1 MARNIV
7 GGNPQMFV
15 LTLHIKLTEY
25 SKKILEYTK
34 LDSKFD
40 SDLESKLDSTINQ
53 NATKLISQINSF
65 KLFQVRDV
73 TVEVIKSLLE
83 TASERPRISTLIH
96 NTVTEILNE
105 YFSVSPS
112 MPDIDPIKKAKF
124 MGRKMLSGMAG
135 LTQFLLT
142 PALLVTAYVI
152 DPFYSIADN
161 LITGNVSFDP
171 LYSDIA
177 NTLNNARDKIDY
189 VTRQKQNIQEGIV
202 TEFNQHLTMAKRR
215 IPGYVAPQKK
225 NKYLL

>member
-7 GGNPQMFV
+7 GGNPQMYV

-25 SKKILEYTK
+25 SKKMLDFTHSN
-34 LDSKFD
+34 LDSN
-40 SDLESKLDSTINQ
+40 LEKLESTINH

-65 KLFQVRDV
+65 KLFQIRDV

-83 TASERPRISTLIH
+83 TAWIYKSERPQFHTLAH

-105 YFSVSPS
+105 YFSISPS
-112 MPDIDPIKKAKF
+112 MPDIKPLKKAKF
-124 MGRKMLSGMAG
+124 MGRKTLSGMAG

-142 PALLVTAYVI
+142 PVLLVTAYVI

-177 NTLNNARDKIDY
+177 NTLNNARTKMDY
-189 VTRQKQNIQEGIV
+189 VTQKKQNIQEGIV
-202 TEFNQHLTMAKRR
+202 KEFNEHLTMAKRR
-215 IPGYVAPQKK
+215 I
-225 NKYLL
+225 LDT